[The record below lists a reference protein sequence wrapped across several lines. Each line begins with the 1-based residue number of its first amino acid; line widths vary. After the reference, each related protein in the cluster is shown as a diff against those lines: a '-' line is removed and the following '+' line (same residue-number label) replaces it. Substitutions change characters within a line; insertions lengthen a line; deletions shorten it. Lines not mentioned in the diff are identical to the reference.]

1 MYFNLVKKHDV
12 DLKHVRWHSLK
23 KLVHDTVRHKT
34 EDTIDGRLNSMV
46 KRDVVLQP

>member
-23 KLVHDTVRHKT
+23 KLVDTVRHKT
-34 EDTIDGRLNSMV
+34 EDSTIDGRLNSMV